1 MAVLGVP
8 IDSGT
13 GGRPGAR
20 FGPAAIREASALISG
35 NLYHVGLETE
45 VLEHLRIVDVG
56 DVPVTPGRHEQN
68 LDAAEKW
75 ARELMSVTDRIVV
88 LGGDHS
94 VLLPVLRA
102 VADRHGPV
110 SFVHWDAHAD
120 TWDGGPER
128 LLTHATAVR
137 RVIEEGLTNQ
147 VFQIGLRGYGPSRE
161 TFAWAGEHGVE
172 HWTMMDV
179 DETGLTDIVQQVIST
194 VTGKVYVSIDIDVL
208 DPSYAPGTGT
218 PEPGGLTSRE
228 LLAGIRDLVRNTDVV
243 GLDVVEVAPPYDHA
257 DVTALVANR
266 CVLEFLS
273 ATAQRRATGRG

>member
-1 MAVLGVP
+1 MVVLGVP

-20 FGPAAIREASALISG
+20 FGPAAIREASALIAG

-45 VLEHLRIVDVG
+45 VFEHLRIVDVG
-56 DVPVTPGRHEQN
+56 DVPVTPGQHERN

-75 ARELMSVTDRIVV
+75 ARELMSVTDRVVV

-102 VADRHGPV
+102 VADKHGPV

-120 TWDGGPER
+120 TWDGGPEH

-179 DETGLTDIVQQVIST
+179 DEAGLTDIVQQVIAS
-194 VTGKVYVSIDIDVL
+194 VTGKVYISIDIDVL

-228 LLAGIRDLVRNTDVV
+228 LLAGIRDLARNTDVV

-273 ATAQRRATGRG
+273 ATAQRKAAG